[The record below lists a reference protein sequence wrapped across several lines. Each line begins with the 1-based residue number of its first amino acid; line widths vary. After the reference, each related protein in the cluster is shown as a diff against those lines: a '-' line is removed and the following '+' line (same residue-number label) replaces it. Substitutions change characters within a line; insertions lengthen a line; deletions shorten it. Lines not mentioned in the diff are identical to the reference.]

1 MSTMM
6 FSRLNNCKSAGCDVE
21 NRQDKVD
28 DGNDGMDGWP
38 TGRLLSVAARL
49 VEHAWEAVL
58 REYDISSAGLVVLHV
73 VSTGPATQREVAKK
87 ARVTDQTASRTIE
100 RLERMGYVRRQVDP
114 DDERRKHVSATPA
127 GAEVYRA
134 LLERER
140 TDPALIASIGASEP
154 ELRRLLLELIRV
166 QQDRSSGPS

>member
-1 MSTMM
+1 MM
-6 FSRLNNCKSAGCDVE
+6 FSRLNNCKSVECDIE
-21 NRQDKVD
+21 NRQDAVSN
-28 DGNDGMDGWP
+28 GNDGMDGWP
-38 TGRLLSVAARL
+38 TGRLLSAAARM

-73 VSTGPATQREVAKK
+73 VSTGPTTQREIAKK

-114 DDERRKHVSATPA
+114 DDERRKHVSSTPA
-127 GAEVYRA
+127 GTEVYHA

-140 TDPALIASIGASEP
+140 TDPALIASIGEAEP
-154 ELRRLLLELIRV
+154 ELRRLLLELIRA
-166 QQDRSSGPS
+166 QQDRSSGSP

>member
-1 MSTMM
+1 M
-6 FSRLNNCKSAGCDVE
+6 
-21 NRQDKVD
+21 
-28 DGNDGMDGWP
+28 
-38 TGRLLSVAARL
+38 
-49 VEHAWEAVL
+49 
-58 REYDISSAGLVVLHV
+58 